1 MIQIK
6 SKDGLSTRCEI
17 KSFSY
22 NGSFMGDRS
31 ITIIYKSPIII
42 PFAIGDYVEYRG
54 EKFVLDYDPSDSKE
68 AEVRRSGDA
77 ITYNLTFHPESHVE
91 LQNCDFCDYVLYDNQ
106 LHYSSSPKFSFIGTA
121 HDLADRI
128 KANLDRLYPGQ
139 WTIKIDPSVVTED
152 KNIEIEN
159 TSCWNA
165 VVLFNKEYGLNFTVS
180 NKTVKVGFPPVVVKH
195 TFNYGI
201 NNGLYKIE
209 RNVNSDEAIITRLK
223 AYGSDRNIPKDYNKL
238 STDIVPK
245 KNLMLPG
252 YKETGIDYIDSDNIS
267 IYGIRPQS
275 VVFDDIYPSIE
286 GVEVDGIGRI
296 DEIVSAEQVTADTE
310 SNNTFKINIK
320 DIGFDINDYLVSG
333 ETATISIKNGSLL
346 GYEFEIVKVEK
357 LDTGGYE
364 LTLNKS
370 KRDNWQVPN
379 KDQNLQSGNRF
390 VLLHIRMPEKYV
402 TYAEEKLL
410 KRAKEF
416 LARYDHVTYTYN
428 IGVDEIFMA
437 RNISLYEEIMEGDK
451 LPIYDADLLID
462 YDIII
467 QSLVITEGDGI
478 PQYKISLS
486 DQPVS
491 GTIDKIWDAINNI
504 KNQGSVSNSMISGG
518 GGTSPEEL
526 NRKYLRK
533 DVDDT
538 AKGNI
543 YLERNIGSSIYLDGW
558 EGKGWRIEN
567 SGLGEF
573 DAFRVRSD
581 IFLGGKVG
589 SPYFA
594 SGFTGWGWEID
605 SATASGTVDNWTVR
619 KTFKAYEMVYSQVY
633 GLNSSFLVSD
643 WNKIK
648 SVTPLGS
655 DRYRCKIDDMTGE
668 MFLNLRVGDYVQT
681 RRRDGVNISYLV
693 SLVESISGDTFD
705 LRVIE
710 GDGAPLTGDYVQR
723 IGNKTD
729 KNRQGVIY
737 FTSSD
742 DYAPY
747 IDILDGVTSSQFTQD
762 NTKVRI
768 GNLRGLTINGKP
780 LDMYGIYINGGIFQH
795 STYYLDDGTTIEQQ
809 FTIMDG
815 KLNSSIEEIRKDL
828 SEQSGNILKNSSF
841 AANLNYWNID
851 PLVRFISVEGGYL
864 WVPSSFYTDKE
875 RSADIYQDG
884 ARNVLRIL
892 NSTISQPN
900 GVMNIPEHEGEDDQ
914 RTYSFA
920 FYYKVLRPGT
930 CEVGIPDT
938 ELYITQELTAS
949 DEYLQISKVG
959 KWNGKGD
966 FVLRFTGEVLIY
978 GLAMFA
984 DEMADA
990 VIRLETQIQQTSE
1003 YIKLL
1008 ATKEYVDTES
1018 GKIYT
1023 KYDAELKVTAEE
1035 ISQRVTK
1042 DVFND
1047 LGSRVTAN
1055 EASIKV
1061 NSDNIALKVSQ
1072 SDFDSLGQRV
1082 SSAESSINTN
1092 AYNITLKA
1100 SQSSVDS
1107 LTGRVSSAESSIK
1120 VNASNIS
1127 SKVAKTDYTGSTIV
1141 SMINQ
1146 TADSVKIQASKVN
1159 IQAYNLNMI
1168 RNSGDC
1174 RNTFFWSVS
1183 AGASGLSVQNR
1194 SISCNISIGSS
1205 TWGSLVNNSL
1215 KGIWLKSGRKYT
1227 LRMSIYSSVAQTI
1240 MVMIGS
1246 DSNGLTS
1253 GFSLSAGDQERQ
1265 FTFNGKNVDAE
1276 YFRVY
1281 VSKTSR
1287 IMINWV
1293 KLEEGE
1299 YATPWTPN
1307 PNDSI
1312 YSTDSDLIAALN
1324 GTTISGGLQ
1333 LTTKIKLGLL
1343 SGGVWTEQGGISANM
1358 DNIMLWAGGTYEQ
1371 AKAGNAKTILYHDG
1385 SGKYT
1390 GKLESNSEGNRII
1403 IDPSERGLKMMSS
1416 TLEVAKLYWRDTGTV
1431 SVPFLTMAQYANG
1444 KETYRA
1450 GLSPAGLA
1458 ITYEGTEFV
1467 SFMAG
1472 RTQFKLG
1479 RSIFN
1484 YEPQGTVYQG
1494 TLWYDSSGYVRIKL

>member
-6 SKDGLSTRCEI
+6 SKDGLTIRCEI

-22 NGSFMGDRS
+22 NGAFMGDRS
-31 ITIIYKSPIII
+31 ITITYKSPIII

-68 AEVRRSGDA
+68 AEVRSSGDA

-180 NKTVKVGFPPVVVKH
+180 NRTVKVGFPPVVVKH

-209 RNVNSDEAIITRLK
+209 RNVNSDEAVITRLK

-668 MFLNLRVGDYVQT
+668 MFLNLRVGDYVRTQK
-681 RRRDGVNISYLV
+681 RDGVNIRYLV

-705 LRVIE
+705 LRFIE
-710 GDGAPLTGDYVQR
+710 GDGAILTGDYVQR

-742 DYAPY
+742 DYDPY

-884 ARNVLRIL
+884 TRNVLRIL

-1008 ATKEYVDTES
+1008 ATKEYVDAES

-1023 KYDAELKVTAEE
+1023 KYDASLTVMAEE
-1035 ISQRVTK
+1035 IAARV
-1042 DVFND
+1042 
-1047 LGSRVTAN
+1047 SR
-1055 EASIKV
+1055 K
-1061 NSDNIALKVSQ
+1061 
-1072 SDFDSLGQRV
+1072 DFDT
-1082 SSAESSINTN
+1082 E
-1092 AYNITLKA
+1092 
-1100 SQSSVDS
+1100 
-1107 LTGRVSSAESSIK
+1107 TGA
-1120 VNASNIS
+1120 
-1127 SKVAKTDYTGSTIV
+1127 
-1141 SMINQ
+1141 
-1146 TADSVKIQASKVN
+1146 
-1159 IQAYNLNMI
+1159 I
-1168 RNSGDC
+1168 RQEI
-1174 RNTFFWSVS
+1174 
-1183 AGASGLSVQNR
+1183 ASGLSIQAGSIQAVSTKVDNINHTIETSGWITQDYATSIFAAKSDLKTLETSVASLSVQYNQIYSAVGTNTQGIKDAKDLANKAYECGVYSQEQYSLTSNPWSLWASGQEFKHVGALWYNPSTKITKR
-1194 SISCNISIGSS
+1194 YTGIDGSNSWETVNDSAVTAASFVLQNKDKWQLVVANFDVNGNPTEESGILTTAYGNTLYAKKDGIISAINQTPETISINASKINLNGVVTANKTFKIDTSGFMTATGGKIASFNIDEDAIRIAKDGTYAGFGISAGSAILGLNIPLYVRNS
-1205 TWGSLVNNSL
+1205 VSADTCYAAYFEASGGFEHNYALSL
-1215 KGIWLKSGRKYT
+1215 KG
-1227 LRMSIYSSVAQTI
+1227 
-1240 MVMIGS
+1240 
-1246 DSNGLTS
+1246 GLQMRG
-1253 GFSLSAGDQERQ
+1253 GFSNLERAKYLKFSEGAGSNSIQNWFKDYD
-1265 FTFNGKNVDAE
+1265 TFIINNDSGN
-1276 YFRVY
+1276 YMSVY
-1281 VSKTSR
+1281 LPRYDGDITGDYSKTSFILNILAIGTGR
-1287 IMINWV
+1287 IN
-1293 KLEEGE
+1293 LRTLG
-1299 YATPWTPN
+1299 TQ
-1307 PNDSI
+1307 
-1312 YSTDSDLIAALN
+1312 
-1324 GTTISGGLQ
+1324 TTIRDQDGNIINDTNS
-1333 LTTKIKLGLL
+1333 TTYGNIDMARGDSVILL
-1343 SGGVWTEQGGISANM
+1343 YYAQVYYVL
-1358 DNIMLWAGGTYEQ
+1358 NI
-1371 AKAGNAKTILYHDG
+1371 NH
-1385 SGKYT
+1385 
-1390 GKLESNSEGNRII
+1390 
-1403 IDPSERGLKMMSS
+1403 
-1416 TLEVAKLYWRDTGTV
+1416 
-1431 SVPFLTMAQYANG
+1431 
-1444 KETYRA
+1444 
-1450 GLSPAGLA
+1450 
-1458 ITYEGTEFV
+1458 
-1467 SFMAG
+1467 
-1472 RTQFKLG
+1472 
-1479 RSIFN
+1479 
-1484 YEPQGTVYQG
+1484 
-1494 TLWYDSSGYVRIKL
+1494 

>member
-6 SKDGLSTRCEI
+6 SKDGLTIRCEI

-22 NGSFMGDRS
+22 NGAFMGDRS
-31 ITIIYKSPIII
+31 ITITYKSPEII
-42 PFAIGDYVEYRG
+42 PFAIGDYVEYRE

-128 KANLDRLYPGQ
+128 KANLDRLYPGK

-152 KNIEIEN
+152 KSIEIEN

-180 NKTVKVGFPPVVVKH
+180 NRTVKVGFPPVVVKH

-223 AYGSDRNIPKDYNKL
+223 AYGADRNIPKDYNKL

-296 DEIVSAEQVTADTE
+296 DEIVSSEQVTADTE
-310 SNNTFKINIK
+310 AKGTFTINIK

-451 LPIYDADLLID
+451 LPVYDADLLID

-478 PQYKISLS
+478 PLYKISLS

-491 GTIDKIWDAINNI
+491 GTIDKMWDAINNI

-581 IFLGGKVG
+581 IFLGGKIG
-589 SPYFA
+589 SPSFA

-605 SATASGTVDNWTVR
+605 TPTASGTVDNWTVR
-619 KTFKAYEMVYSQVY
+619 KSMRVYEMVYSQIY

-648 SVTPLGS
+648 EVSPLGTG
-655 DRYRCKIDDMTGE
+655 RYRITIDKEDNML
-668 MFLNLRVGDYVQT
+668 MNLRKGDIVRTQVRENGGWNTRYYVA
-681 RRRDGVNISYLV
+681 
-693 SLVESISGDTFD
+693 LVENVTDETFD
-705 LRVIE
+705 LKILE
-710 GDGAPLTGDYVQR
+710 GTDVPIAGDYVQR
-723 IGNKTD
+723 IGSDID
-729 KNRQGVIY
+729 KNRQGLIY

-747 IDILDGVTSSQFTQD
+747 IDILDNVTGPQFTQD

-768 GNLRGLTINGKP
+768 GNLRGITINGKP
-780 LDMYGIYINGGIFQH
+780 LDMHGIYINGGIFQH
-795 STYYLDDGTTIEQQ
+795 STYYTDDGNTIEQR
-809 FTIMDG
+809 FEIMDG
-815 KLNSSIEEIRKDL
+815 KLDSSIEEIRKDL
-828 SEQSGNILKNSSF
+828 SEESGNILRNSSF
-841 AANLNYWNID
+841 SSDLNYWEIN
-851 PLVRFISVEGGYL
+851 PVVHFINASDGFL
-864 WVPSSFYTDKE
+864 WLPSEFYVDKE
-875 RSADIYQDG
+875 QVADIYRDG
-884 ARNVLRIL
+884 NRNVLRIR
-892 NSTISQPN
+892 NSVISQPN
-900 GVMNIPEHEGEDDQ
+900 GIMNVPEHESEEDLK
-914 RTYSFA
+914 TYSFSL
-920 FYYKVLRPGT
+920 YYKVLRPGT
-930 CEVGIPDT
+930 YEFGIPGTDLYASGQMDT
-938 ELYITQELTAS
+938 GDTYQKL
-949 DEYLQISKVG
+949 SKVG

-966 FVLRFTGEVLIY
+966 FKVRFSGEILIY
-978 GLAMFA
+978 GLNMFSDA
-984 DEMADA
+984 MADA
-990 VIRLETQIQQTSE
+990 IIKLETQIEQTSE
-1003 YIKLL
+1003 HIKLL
-1008 ATKEYVDTES
+1008 ATKEYVDGETN
-1018 GKIYT
+1018 KVYL
-1023 KYDAELKVTAEE
+1023 KYDGELKVTAENISAVNTRVDNINNRINTAGWITSADSVNIFAQELNKTGIKTSIANLEVKYNE
-1035 ISQRVTK
+1035 ISSAVSDNEYDITNIRNLANSAASEATKALTAGIYGQEQYSQTNDPWQNWQNGTEYKHVGALWYNPSTGITKRYTGTDGSDKWETVSNSAITAASYVLQNKDKWSLVVANFDSNGNPTEASGIVTTAYGNTLWVK
-1042 DVFND
+1042 GTDFTGNTIASKINQSATTITID
-1047 LGSRVTAN
+1047 ASKINLNGAVTAN
-1055 EASIKV
+1055 NYFK
-1061 NSDNIALKVSQ
+1061 
-1072 SDFDSLGQRV
+1072 
-1082 SSAESSINTN
+1082 INTDGSME
-1092 AYNITLKA
+1092 AKA
-1100 SQSSVDS
+1100 
-1107 LTGRVSSAESSIK
+1107 G
-1120 VNASNIS
+1120 
-1127 SKVAKTDYTGSTIV
+1127 
-1141 SMINQ
+1141 
-1146 TADSVKIQASKVN
+1146 KIGGFK
-1159 IQAYNLNMI
+1159 
-1168 RNSGDC
+1168 
-1174 RNTFFWSVS
+1174 
-1183 AGASGLSVQNR
+1183 
-1194 SISCNISIGSS
+1194 IGSS
-1205 TWGSLVNNSL
+1205 TLTSDVGGYLTLNPSTGISFTKDQDAIAIGPQGLPSLGGSALINLRTTASAIAGIMVKIGNSTDLLFPRVWVNCQHETGWGSSFRLESRYFGDGSSMERTCINVG
-1215 KGIWLKSGRKYT
+1215 KI
-1227 LRMSIYSSVAQTI
+1227 MSSSHVRRLESSPNFIPVYYDDA
-1240 MVMIGS
+1240 
-1246 DSNGLTS
+1246 S
-1253 GFSLSAGDQERQ
+1253 GFLCAM
-1265 FTFNGKNVDAE
+1265 VD
-1276 YFRVY
+1276 
-1281 VSKTSR
+1281 
-1287 IMINWV
+1287 
-1293 KLEEGE
+1293 
-1299 YATPWTPN
+1299 
-1307 PNDSI
+1307 
-1312 YSTDSDLIAALN
+1312 
-1324 GTTISGGLQ
+1324 
-1333 LTTKIKLGLL
+1333 
-1343 SGGVWTEQGGISANM
+1343 
-1358 DNIMLWAGGTYEQ
+1358 
-1371 AKAGNAKTILYHDG
+1371 
-1385 SGKYT
+1385 
-1390 GKLESNSEGNRII
+1390 
-1403 IDPSERGLKMMSS
+1403 
-1416 TLEVAKLYWRDTGTV
+1416 
-1431 SVPFLTMAQYANG
+1431 
-1444 KETYRA
+1444 
-1450 GLSPAGLA
+1450 
-1458 ITYEGTEFV
+1458 
-1467 SFMAG
+1467 
-1472 RTQFKLG
+1472 
-1479 RSIFN
+1479 
-1484 YEPQGTVYQG
+1484 
-1494 TLWYDSSGYVRIKL
+1494 

>member
-6 SKDGLSTRCEI
+6 SKDGLTIRCEI

-22 NGSFMGDRS
+22 NGAFMGDRS
-31 ITIIYKSPIII
+31 ITITYKSPIII

-180 NKTVKVGFPPVVVKH
+180 NRTVKVGFPPVVVKH

-209 RNVNSDEAIITRLK
+209 RNVNSDEAVITRLK

-668 MFLNLRVGDYVQT
+668 MFLNLRVGDYVRTQK
-681 RRRDGVNISYLV
+681 RDGVNIRYLV

-710 GDGAPLTGDYVQR
+710 GDGAILTGDYVQR

-884 ARNVLRIL
+884 TRNVLRIL

-900 GVMNIPEHEGEDDQ
+900 
-914 RTYSFA
+914 
-920 FYYKVLRPGT
+920 PGT

-938 ELYITQELTAS
+938 ELYITQELAVS

-1008 ATKEYVDTES
+1008 ATKEYVDAES

-1047 LGSRVTAN
+1047 LGNRVTAN

-1072 SDFDSLGQRV
+1072 SDFNSLDQRV

-1120 VNASNIS
+1120 VNANNIS

-1146 TADSVKIQASKVN
+1146 TTDSVKIQASKVD

-1174 RNTFFWSVS
+1174 RNTSFWGVS
-1183 AGASGLSVQNR
+1183 AGGSGLSVQNK

-1205 TWGSLVNNSL
+1205 TWGSLVNYSL

-1227 LRMSIYSSVAQTI
+1227 LRMSIYSSVSQTI
-1240 MVMIGS
+1240 SVMIGP
-1246 DSNGLTS
+1246 DENGLTS

-1265 FTFNGKNVDAE
+1265 FTFNGKDVDAA
-1276 YFRVY
+1276 YFRVF
-1281 VSKTSR
+1281 VTKTSR

-1343 SGGVWTEQGGISANM
+1343 SGGVWTEQGGISANT
-1358 DNIMLWAGGTYEQ
+1358 DNIMLWAGGTYDQ
-1371 AKAGNAKTILYHDG
+1371 AKAGTAKTILYHDG
-1385 SGKYT
+1385 SGKWL
-1390 GKLESNSEGNRII
+1390 GKLESTIDGNRIV
-1403 IDPSERGLKMMSS
+1403 IDPNTRSVDLINNSNKNVSKWYFENTSGYKSYPKLQMTLYSTSGNRIYESFMSS
-1416 TLEVAKLYWRDTGTV
+1416 NA
-1431 SVPFLTMAQYANG
+1431 FQIN
-1444 KETYRA
+1444 
-1450 GLSPAGLA
+1450 
-1458 ITYEGTEFV
+1458 
-1467 SFMAG
+1467 
-1472 RTQFKLG
+1472 
-1479 RSIFN
+1479 
-1484 YEPQGTVYQG
+1484 
-1494 TLWYDSSGYVRIKL
+1494 DSSGNLFRGFNSGQFIMKSLPTIDPKSNGAIWKDGTILRISNG

>member
-6 SKDGLSTRCEI
+6 SKDGLTIRCEI

-31 ITIIYKSPIII
+31 ITITYKSPEII

-180 NKTVKVGFPPVVVKH
+180 NRTVKVGFPPVVVKH

-209 RNVNSDEAIITRLK
+209 RNVNSDEAVITRLK

-668 MFLNLRVGDYVQT
+668 MFLNLRVGDYVRTQK
-681 RRRDGVNISYLV
+681 RDGVNIRYLV

-710 GDGAPLTGDYVQR
+710 GDGAILTGDYVQR

-747 IDILDGVTSSQFTQD
+747 IDILDGVTGSQFTQD

-1023 KYDAELKVTAEE
+1023 KYDASLTVMAEE
-1035 ISQRVTK
+1035 IAARV
-1042 DVFND
+1042 
-1047 LGSRVTAN
+1047 SR
-1055 EASIKV
+1055 K
-1061 NSDNIALKVSQ
+1061 
-1072 SDFDSLGQRV
+1072 DFDT
-1082 SSAESSINTN
+1082 E
-1092 AYNITLKA
+1092 
-1100 SQSSVDS
+1100 
-1107 LTGRVSSAESSIK
+1107 TGA
-1120 VNASNIS
+1120 
-1127 SKVAKTDYTGSTIV
+1127 
-1141 SMINQ
+1141 
-1146 TADSVKIQASKVN
+1146 
-1159 IQAYNLNMI
+1159 I
-1168 RNSGDC
+1168 RQEI
-1174 RNTFFWSVS
+1174 
-1183 AGASGLSVQNR
+1183 ASGLSIQAGSIQVVSTKVDNINHTIETAGWINSTQGNALYAAKTLENGQNIISYINQTPGSTTINSNRINLVGAVSFSMLSDYTTVNNRINGKASMSDVTNALSNYVTNSSLNNKLSNYALASTLSDYVQSTTLANTLKNYATNIAAEDVANSAATAEFKR
-1194 SISCNISIGSS
+1194 LADAIVNGNTTVLGGFVSTKIIDTDSIYANQAYIGKYKIKDGWLVGETSGGANDTYALMKLRHTKSS
-1205 TWGSLVNNSL
+1205 DGSFSQITLGSNVNNSL
-1215 KGIWLKSGRKYT
+1215 FSNQRVTARIYNGVSNKS
-1227 LRMSIYSSVAQTI
+1227 
-1240 MVMIGS
+1240 
-1246 DSNGLTS
+1246 
-1253 GFSLSAGDQERQ
+1253 SLADWGDYYRN
-1265 FTFNGKNVDAE
+1265 TA
-1276 YFRVY
+1276 
-1281 VSKTSR
+1281 
-1287 IMINWV
+1287 
-1293 KLEEGE
+1293 
-1299 YATPWTPN
+1299 
-1307 PNDSI
+1307 
-1312 YSTDSDLIAALN
+1312 
-1324 GTTISGGLQ
+1324 LQ
-1333 LTTKIKLGLL
+1333 LEANYGDINIALETI
-1343 SGGVWTEQGGISANM
+1343 GGRMHRGR
-1358 DNIMLWAGGTYEQ
+1358 LWEIEEITPITGGGTYNTQ
-1371 AKAGNAKTILYHDG
+1371 KNGSFFLFRDLKADLTFELPTFSTIQSMFGNFQSGVSASQYGLYSIRILIDRYCSYRVLVAGTSTTPLLNNDG
-1385 SGKYT
+1385 EIQNDASGTNYGARWMARGDFMVLAFYNKAWYIQS
-1390 GKLESNSEGNRII
+1390 LSN
-1403 IDPSERGLKMMSS
+1403 
-1416 TLEVAKLYWRDTGTV
+1416 
-1431 SVPFLTMAQYANG
+1431 
-1444 KETYRA
+1444 
-1450 GLSPAGLA
+1450 
-1458 ITYEGTEFV
+1458 
-1467 SFMAG
+1467 
-1472 RTQFKLG
+1472 
-1479 RSIFN
+1479 
-1484 YEPQGTVYQG
+1484 
-1494 TLWYDSSGYVRIKL
+1494 

>member
-6 SKDGLSTRCEI
+6 SKDGLTIRCEI

-31 ITIIYKSPIII
+31 ITITYKYPIII

-180 NKTVKVGFPPVVVKH
+180 NRTVKVGFPPVVVKH

-209 RNVNSDEAIITRLK
+209 RNVNSDEAVITRLK

-252 YKETGIDYIDSDNIS
+252 YKETGIDYIYSDNIS

-310 SNNTFKINIK
+310 AKGTFTIKIK

-518 GGTSPEEL
+518 GGTSSEEL

-668 MFLNLRVGDYVQT
+668 MFLNLRVGDYVRTQK
-681 RRRDGVNISYLV
+681 RDGVNIRYLV

-710 GDGAPLTGDYVQR
+710 GDGVILTGDYVQR

-1018 GKIYT
+1018 SKIYT

-1035 ISQRVTK
+1035 ISQRV
-1042 DVFND
+1042 
-1047 LGSRVTAN
+1047 SR
-1055 EASIKV
+1055 K
-1061 NSDNIALKVSQ
+1061 
-1072 SDFDSLGQRV
+1072 DFDIETE
-1082 SSAESSINTN
+1082 A
-1092 AYNITLKA
+1092 
-1100 SQSSVDS
+1100 
-1107 LTGRVSSAESSIK
+1107 IK
-1120 VNASNIS
+1120 QEI
-1127 SKVAKTDYTGSTIV
+1127 
-1141 SMINQ
+1141 
-1146 TADSVKIQASKVN
+1146 
-1159 IQAYNLNMI
+1159 
-1168 RNSGDC
+1168 
-1174 RNTFFWSVS
+1174 
-1183 AGASGLSVQNR
+1183 ASGLSIQAGSIQAVSTKVDNINHTIETAGWINSTQGNALYAAKTLENGQNIISYINQTPGSTTINSNR
-1194 SISCNISIGSS
+1194 INLVGAVSFSMLSDYTTVNNKINGKADASSLGDLAYQDYVYSRDLAKEITDTIAAKVSPNQLRNYAFANGDSITKGDLTSALQTEINSKLTGSS
-1205 TWGSLVNNSL
+1205 TSSGNKLASVIINGETLVAGGYIQANLINVDEIWCTSLAAVRGTIGGFTISGS
-1215 KGIWLKSGRKYT
+1215 
-1227 LRMSIYSSVAQTI
+1227 SIYS
-1240 MVMIGS
+1240 
-1246 DSNGLTS
+1246 D
-1253 GFSLSAGDQERQ
+1253 
-1265 FTFNGKNVDAE
+1265 
-1276 YFRVY
+1276 
-1281 VSKTSR
+1281 R
-1287 IMINWV
+1287 I
-1293 KLEEGE
+1293 
-1299 YATPWTPN
+1299 
-1307 PNDSI
+1307 
-1312 YSTDSDLIAALN
+1312 
-1324 GTTISGGLQ
+1324 TISPDRMNFTKEDGKIYGGYGVNAAPGYFGVNVPMWIYNHQ
-1333 LTTKIKLGLL
+1333 DGQDTNYGIRIDVGDASIATQETI
-1343 SGGVWTEQGGISANM
+1343 GGPITYVKQPFNNIAIS
-1358 DNIMLWAGGTYEQ
+1358 
-1371 AKAGNAKTILYHDG
+1371 
-1385 SGKYT
+1385 
-1390 GKLESNSEGNRII
+1390 
-1403 IDPSERGLKMMSS
+1403 
-1416 TLEVAKLYWRDTGTV
+1416 TV
-1431 SVPFLTMAQYANG
+1431 GAF
-1444 KETYRA
+1444 
-1450 GLSPAGLA
+1450 AGLA
-1458 ITYEGTEFV
+1458 FKTRQVTTSVTLTNSDVFV
-1467 SFMAG
+1467 SCYNTSAITINMPSNPTVGKVLFIADING
-1472 RTQFKLG
+1472 RGITLNGNGK
-1479 RSIFN
+1479 SI
-1484 YEPQGTVYQG
+1484 YTDRTYSSVP
-1494 TLWYDSSGYVRIKL
+1494 SSGQGQISLMIYDGQYWKWNSIKW

>member
-6 SKDGLSTRCEI
+6 SKDGLTIRCEI

-22 NGSFMGDRS
+22 NGAFMSDRS
-31 ITIIYKSPIII
+31 ITITYKSPEII

-180 NKTVKVGFPPVVVKH
+180 NRTVKVGFPPVVVKH

-209 RNVNSDEAIITRLK
+209 RNVNSDEAVITRLK

-310 SNNTFKINIK
+310 AKGTFTIKIK
-320 DIGFDINDYLVSG
+320 DIGFDINNYLVSG

-437 RNISLYEEIMEGDK
+437 RNISLYEGIMEGDK

-478 PQYKISLS
+478 PLYKISLS

-668 MFLNLRVGDYVQT
+668 MFLNLRVGDYVRTQK
-681 RRRDGVNISYLV
+681 RDGVNIRYLV

-729 KNRQGVIY
+729 KNRQGLIY

-747 IDILDGVTSSQFTQD
+747 IDILDGVTSAHFTQD

-768 GNLRGLTINGKP
+768 GNLRELTINGKP

-1008 ATKEYVDTES
+1008 ATKEYVDAES

-1023 KYDAELKVTAEE
+1023 KYDASLTVMAEE
-1035 ISQRVTK
+1035 IAARV
-1042 DVFND
+1042 
-1047 LGSRVTAN
+1047 SR
-1055 EASIKV
+1055 K
-1061 NSDNIALKVSQ
+1061 
-1072 SDFDSLGQRV
+1072 DFDT
-1082 SSAESSINTN
+1082 E
-1092 AYNITLKA
+1092 
-1100 SQSSVDS
+1100 
-1107 LTGRVSSAESSIK
+1107 TGA
-1120 VNASNIS
+1120 
-1127 SKVAKTDYTGSTIV
+1127 
-1141 SMINQ
+1141 
-1146 TADSVKIQASKVN
+1146 
-1159 IQAYNLNMI
+1159 I
-1168 RNSGDC
+1168 RQEI
-1174 RNTFFWSVS
+1174 
-1183 AGASGLSVQNR
+1183 ASGLSIQAGSIQAVSTKVDNINHTIETAGWINSTQGNALYAAKTLENGQNIISYINQTPGSTTINSNR
-1194 SISCNISIGSS
+1194 INLVGAVSFSMLSDYTTVNNKINGKADASSLGDLAWQDQITKGMMSVALQSELNGKVSTSALGSLAYASSISKNDLASS
-1205 TWGSLVNNSL
+1205 L
-1215 KGIWLKSGRKYT
+1215 
-1227 LRMSIYSSVAQTI
+1227 
-1240 MVMIGS
+1240 
-1246 DSNGLTS
+1246 LT
-1253 GFSLSAGDQERQ
+1253 E
-1265 FTFNGKNVDAE
+1265 FNGKANSASLKALAYLDKVETAQLGSTLISGGHI
-1276 YFRVY
+1276 V
-1281 VSKTSR
+1281 TSL
-1287 IMINWV
+1287 ID
-1293 KLEEGE
+1293 
-1299 YATPWTPN
+1299 T
-1307 PNDSI
+1307 DSI
-1312 YSTDSDLIAALN
+1312 YANQAYIGNFSIENGWFKSNSTTGENVGYIDMRSPNTRAAFGTNLIPSTAGGAFTCTGIISNRQANTGDGAFGLENENIALSLEAKNADANFALDCLGGVRKIGRSVDINEPYIHSNTAAVDVIEVKMRYYN
-1324 GTTISGGLQ
+1324 FFNFQPASNTISIVRLP
-1333 LTTKIKLGLL
+1333 
-1343 SGGVWTEQGGISANM
+1343 SANIINSTFKTSM
-1358 DNIMLWAGGTYEQ
+1358 PGGSPVSLGMFEIT
-1371 AKAGNAKTILYHDG
+1371 
-1385 SGKYT
+1385 
-1390 GKLESNSEGNRII
+1390 
-1403 IDPSERGLKMMSS
+1403 
-1416 TLEVAKLYWRDTGTV
+1416 VAV
-1431 SVPFLTMAQYANG
+1431 QNG
-1444 KETYRA
+1444 
-1450 GLSPAGLA
+1450 
-1458 ITYEGTEFV
+1458 F
-1467 SFMAG
+1467 AG
-1472 RTQFKLG
+1472 RIVLVGVSNG
-1479 RSIFN
+1479 RLIQNNGEILNDYNVSGYN
-1484 YEPQGTVYQG
+1484 YG
-1494 TLWYDSSGYVRIKL
+1494 TLSLTKGNIVRLVHFNGYWTPLFISR

>member
-31 ITIIYKSPIII
+31 ITITYKSPIII

-209 RNVNSDEAIITRLK
+209 RNVNSDEAVITRLK

-310 SNNTFKINIK
+310 AKGTFTIKIK
-320 DIGFDINDYLVSG
+320 DIGFDINDYKVSG

-668 MFLNLRVGDYVQT
+668 MFLNLRVGDYVRTQK
-681 RRRDGVNISYLV
+681 RDGVNIRYLV

-710 GDGAPLTGDYVQR
+710 GDGAILTGDYVQR

-1023 KYDAELKVTAEE
+1023 KYDASLTVMAEE
-1035 ISQRVTK
+1035 IAARV
-1042 DVFND
+1042 
-1047 LGSRVTAN
+1047 SR
-1055 EASIKV
+1055 K
-1061 NSDNIALKVSQ
+1061 
-1072 SDFDSLGQRV
+1072 DFDT
-1082 SSAESSINTN
+1082 E
-1092 AYNITLKA
+1092 
-1100 SQSSVDS
+1100 
-1107 LTGRVSSAESSIK
+1107 TGA
-1120 VNASNIS
+1120 
-1127 SKVAKTDYTGSTIV
+1127 
-1141 SMINQ
+1141 
-1146 TADSVKIQASKVN
+1146 
-1159 IQAYNLNMI
+1159 I
-1168 RNSGDC
+1168 RQEI
-1174 RNTFFWSVS
+1174 
-1183 AGASGLSVQNR
+1183 ASGLSIQAGSIQAVSTKVDNINHTIETAGWINSTQGNALYAAKTLEDGQNIISYINQTPGSTTINSNRINLVGAVSFSMLSDYTTVNNRINGKASMSDVTNALSNYVTNSSLNNKLSNYALASTLSDYVQSTTLANTLKNYAT
-1194 SISCNISIGSS
+1194 NIAAEDVANSVA
-1205 TWGSLVNNSL
+1205 TAEFKKLVNAMKEGDTTILGGFISTKIIDVDNLYVNKL
-1215 KGIWLKSGRKYT
+1215 KGATGSFKS
-1227 LRMSIYSSVAQTI
+1227 LDCV
-1240 MVMIGS
+1240 
-1246 DSNGLTS
+1246 
-1253 GFSLSAGDQERQ
+1253 
-1265 FTFNGKNVDAE
+1265 
-1276 YFRVY
+1276 
-1281 VSKTSR
+1281 
-1287 IMINWV
+1287 
-1293 KLEEGE
+1293 
-1299 YATPWTPN
+1299 
-1307 PNDSI
+1307 NDSGER
-1312 YSTDSDLIAALN
+1312 L
-1324 GTTISGGLQ
+1324 
-1333 LTTKIKLGLL
+1333 
-1343 SGGVWTEQGGISANM
+1343 GGISFGTDGKMWFSGDMYHQGGYTFYSGDIRCRGGFGSAWLNTIQTGYSPNIGFYCVKNGPNAPAEPGNTNEYPKIYFTQRTTTSDQTYYEVPLYGTSGTAAGYPANVFIIQHGKTEETRYAFTGFSGQFVIVVNTHDSYTRWIASNGRWVQINGGM
-1358 DNIMLWAGGTYEQ
+1358 AALFVHIKYNYLIPTIDSNVVGGGWFCVGQYDNNWQ
-1371 AKAGNAKTILYHDG
+1371 
-1385 SGKYT
+1385 
-1390 GKLESNSEGNRII
+1390 
-1403 IDPSERGLKMMSS
+1403 
-1416 TLEVAKLYWRDTGTV
+1416 
-1431 SVPFLTMAQYANG
+1431 
-1444 KETYRA
+1444 
-1450 GLSPAGLA
+1450 
-1458 ITYEGTEFV
+1458 
-1467 SFMAG
+1467 
-1472 RTQFKLG
+1472 
-1479 RSIFN
+1479 
-1484 YEPQGTVYQG
+1484 
-1494 TLWYDSSGYVRIKL
+1494 